1 MHPARGPVEMIMH
14 LASKA
19 LLVLVLL
26 SSVSAAHAGDP
37 LDELVARQKGVKTL
51 RADFSQEKHA
61 MLLEKPIKS
70 DGVFYYKADEGVRWQ
85 YSEGLLVIYDGE
97 ALYVFDPELGEA
109 EKVDEAG
116 GVIGPLSFDVEFL
129 RKDYEIEAER
139 LDGTIRLNLKPREE
153 APFRSMEITFPDGSP
168 FPREVV
174 MKEETGEET
183 RIEFENISI
192 NEPLPDDLFVFSPP
206 PGVTIK
212 ERKMQ

>member
-1 MHPARGPVEMIMH
+1 MIVR

-26 SSVSAAHAGDP
+26 FSVSAAYAGDP

-51 RADFSQEKHA
+51 KADFSQEKHA
-61 MLLEKPIKS
+61 MLLEKPLKS

-109 EKVDEAG
+109 EKVAEAG

-129 RKDYEIEAER
+129 RKDYQIEAER
-139 LDGTIRLNLKPREE
+139 LDGTIRLNLTPREEE

-174 MKEETGEET
+174 MKEETGEMT

-192 NEPLPDDLFVFSPP
+192 NEPLQDDLFVFRPP